1 MTGFPA
7 LGTSST
13 EQGDPSSLRP
23 IFVEI
28 CAGRASFS
36 KAAREAG
43 FETISIDH
51 QVVSPLSPILVLDL
65 TASDGKQILFT
76 ILDQPRLFAVHMGLP
91 CGTASRARDRPIPAK
106 LRSQGAPSPKPLRSA
121 DHPLGLPNLTGVN
134 KSKVLSANILYRLA
148 LEILLFLAGRD
159 VVISIENPANSYL
172 WPALVALAIQL
183 SLEAARLLNQLARV
197 SFHACC
203 HGSTRRKNT
212 AWLSSPGVY
221 SALNAVCDYSHD
233 HDDWTVKLTIDG
245 WQFDTASEAAYPTLL
260 AQRATSCLVS
270 EARKRNWLLHQ
281 PLRLHDES
289 TAVQGKQ
296 TKRHKALIP
305 EYHHFLKLPL
315 GDPCPPNAK
324 IIAPHKGGEVREELV
339 SESTGTTQ
347 SGQYQ
352 KVGVFHSPKQFLSMA
367 RSVQHPMDSLD
378 HLEAVTRYAL
388 QFNLKHPQH
397 VVKLERKKN
406 LLHAKLLKLKLA
418 PMEKA
423 LHDEMPASVAKVVA
437 DKQILLWKNL
447 LEHYGYDDMPVVNFL
462 THGVR
467 LVGSHDTPSC
477 YPEQL
482 KPATL
487 TEDSLRSSAVWRRKS
502 VVGRRLEL
510 DPDHIDHLVEATNE
524 ELELGF
530 MEGPFSSE
538 AAVSDYIGHDRWSVI
553 RRFVLVQG
561 AEKKLRPIDDC
572 LEAQL
577 NFAYTS
583 TSYLKLQDV
592 DYVVGLGMCIADAV
606 SKGQQR
612 DGDGTWLGKCLDLS
626 KAYKQLAVYPGH
638 RDLAVIFFH
647 LKSGEPQYF
656 VANSLMFGST
666 AAVYAFNRVS
676 RSLWFLMN
684 KMLVIPSGVFYDDF
698 PMFSPSELAGNADEA
713 ASELLDLLG
722 WRHARTGPKGKPFDE
737 TFQVLGCQVDLKN
750 IKRGDL
756 KLENKVGRVERLHEM
771 LDSLSKQGS
780 ISLHESQVLHGLM
793 RYACGFFAG
802 RQLHQVCNEA
812 ITLCRRGTLRDAG
825 RISSFCDYANTTLKA
840 CRPRILNTQFARES
854 ILIFT
859 DGSWEDPYAGIGGVV
874 IDTLSGWRAIY
885 SGELPASLRDKWRVD
900 VGDQLICQIE
910 LFAAVAIR
918 FHLAKF
924 LHNRRSIWWIDN
936 EAARFSLIKGLSVSP
951 TMRTPTR
958 AFYSLEVDF
967 STFNWFERVPSVSN
981 IADPPSR
988 RRPDEIYD
996 LLNLRSHEPFPCPRH
1011 LMEQLL
1017 C

>member
-1 MTGFPA
+1 
-7 LGTSST
+7 
-13 EQGDPSSLRP
+13 
-23 IFVEI
+23 
-28 CAGRASFS
+28 
-36 KAAREAG
+36 
-43 FETISIDH
+43 
-51 QVVSPLSPILVLDL
+51 
-65 TASDGKQILFT
+65 
-76 ILDQPRLFAVHMGLP
+76 
-91 CGTASRARDRPIPAK
+91 
-106 LRSQGAPSPKPLRSA
+106 
-121 DHPLGLPNLTGVN
+121 
-134 KSKVLSANILYRLA
+134 
-148 LEILLFLAGRD
+148 
-159 VVISIENPANSYL
+159 
-172 WPALVALAIQL
+172 
-183 SLEAARLLNQLARV
+183 
-197 SFHACC
+197 
-203 HGSTRRKNT
+203 
-212 AWLSSPGVY
+212 
-221 SALNAVCDYSHD
+221 
-233 HDDWTVKLTIDG
+233 
-245 WQFDTASEAAYPTLL
+245 
-260 AQRATSCLVS
+260 
-270 EARKRNWLLHQ
+270 
-281 PLRLHDES
+281 
-289 TAVQGKQ
+289 
-296 TKRHKALIP
+296 
-305 EYHHFLKLPL
+305 
-315 GDPCPPNAK
+315 
-324 IIAPHKGGEVREELV
+324 
-339 SESTGTTQ
+339 
-347 SGQYQ
+347 
-352 KVGVFHSPKQFLSMA
+352 MA
-367 RSVQHPMDSLD
+367 RSVQHPMDSFD
-378 HLEAVTRYAL
+378 HLEATTRYAL

-418 PMEKA
+418 PMEKE
-423 LHDEMPASVAKVVA
+423 LHDGMHASVAKVVA
-437 DKQILLWKNL
+437 DKQILLWKSL

-487 TEDSLRSSAVWRRKS
+487 TEDSLRSSAVWRRRS
-502 VVGRRLEL
+502 VVGRRHEL

-722 WRHARTGPKGKPFDE
+722 WRHARTGPKGRPFDE

-812 ITLCRRGTLRDAG
+812 ITLCRRGTLRDAA

-840 CRPRILNTQFARES
+840 CRPRILNTQFAREP

-874 IDTLSGWRAIY
+874 IDTLNGWRTIY

-951 TMRTPTR
+951 TMRTLTR
-958 AFYSLEVDF
+958 AFYSLEVDL
-967 STFNWFERVPSVSN
+967 STFNWFERVPSVSD

-988 RRPDEIYD
+988 KRPDEIYD
-996 LLNLRSHEPFPCPRH
+996 LLNLQNHEPFPCPRS